1 MAEYGGVLVRVCI
14 DEIKHYDQRANGG
27 TGKRIYLAYTFTLMF
42 ITEGSQDRNSY
53 RTRTWRQEL
62 MQRP

>member
-27 TGKRIYLAYTFTLMF
+27 TGKRIYLAYTSTLMF
-42 ITEGSQDRNSY
+42 TTKEIRTGTHTE
-53 RTRTWRQEL
+53 QEPGG
-62 MQRP
+62 RS